1 MKLIPWTKQMLYEYL
16 MNLGLAQIGNAGME
30 ILERMKPG
38 DTETPFCRTS

>member
-30 ILERMKPG
+30 ILG
-38 DTETPFCRTS
+38 